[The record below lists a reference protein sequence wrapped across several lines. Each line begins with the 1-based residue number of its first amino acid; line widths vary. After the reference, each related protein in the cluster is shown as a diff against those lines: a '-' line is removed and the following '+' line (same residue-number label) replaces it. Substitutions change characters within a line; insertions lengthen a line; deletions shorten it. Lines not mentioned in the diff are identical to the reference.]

1 MNDIETR
8 IRELVNAT
16 VDAELGPRR
25 AAPPFALAGSRSRA
39 AGRPGSLR

>member
-1 MNDIETR
+1 VNDIETR

-25 AAPPFALAGSRSRA
+25 AAPPFAPRRVTKP
-39 AGRPGSLR
+39 RR